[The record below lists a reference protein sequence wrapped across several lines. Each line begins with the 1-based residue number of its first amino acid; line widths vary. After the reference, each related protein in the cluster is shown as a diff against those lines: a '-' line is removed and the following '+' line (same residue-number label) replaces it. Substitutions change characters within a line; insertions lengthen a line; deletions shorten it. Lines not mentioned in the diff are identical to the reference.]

1 MKLIRSIFVSL
12 TLIFLAAMS
21 TTVFSQTDQMTDGVV
36 RKIDKENSKVTIK
49 HEEIKSLDM
58 PPMTMVFVVKN
69 KSLLDKIQVGEAVRF
84 IVIQEGGRLVVTDL
98 KPAQ

>member
-12 TLIFLAAMS
+12 TLILLAAMS
-21 TTVFSQTDQMTDGVV
+21 STVFSQTDQMTDGVV
-36 RKIDKENSKVTIK
+36 RKVDKENSKVTIK

-84 IVIQEGGRLVVTDL
+84 IVIQEGGKLVVTDL

>member
-1 MKLIRSIFVSL
+1 MKLIRSIFVSF
-12 TLIFLAAMS
+12 TLILLAAMS

-49 HEEIKSLDM
+49 HEEIKNLDM

-84 IVIQEGGRLVVTDL
+84 IVIQESGKLVVTDL